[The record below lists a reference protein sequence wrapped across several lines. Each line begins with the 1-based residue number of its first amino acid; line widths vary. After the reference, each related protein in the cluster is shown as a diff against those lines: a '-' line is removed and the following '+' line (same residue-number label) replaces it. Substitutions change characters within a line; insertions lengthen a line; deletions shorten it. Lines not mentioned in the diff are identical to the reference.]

1 MEPILRLA
9 GQVEA
14 WVDHKLS
21 WIEQSR
27 SPWTVRGVGLVLALP
42 SWTVLSIAHWLQPD
56 PAGFGT
62 HRQLGLAGCTVMTL
76 TGWPCPMC
84 GMTTTFSHLAHG
96 EILAGALN
104 QPFGVV
110 LFSMTAL
117 AAVVG
122 AIDLIG
128 GQGAYKR
135 VLRWIKPYEQRIAAG
150 LLFGLVGG
158 WIWKMVEMHP
168 STFGLGG

>member
-1 MEPILRLA
+1 MESIMKMAR
-9 GQVEA
+9 QVEA
-14 WVDHKLS
+14 WVDHQVS
-21 WIEQSR
+21 WIESST
-27 SPWTVRGVGLVLALP
+27 SPRMARGVGLVLAVP
-42 SWTVLSIAHWLQPD
+42 SWSVLGVAHWLTPD

-84 GMTTTFSHLAHG
+84 GMTTTFAHMGDG
-96 EILAGALN
+96 EIGAAFLN

-110 LFSMTAL
+110 LFLMTV
-117 AAVVG
+117 AAAIVG
-122 AIDLIG
+122 TIDLVTG
-128 GQGAYKR
+128 MGAYRK
-135 VLRWIKPYEQRIAAG
+135 VLKAIGPYEQRMAAG

-158 WIWKMVEMHP
+158 WIWKMVAMHP